1 MPHRDVAPGAHLVN
15 VLCWLR
21 VSNHF
26 VFIYLSSQLLDS
38 VMEHVEGEVEAEAK
52 HDGYNVAEGVISSKQ
67 QLVKPG

>member
-1 MPHRDVAPGAHLVN
+1 MS
-15 VLCWLR
+15 

-26 VFIYLSSQLLDS
+26 VCIYLSSQLLDS

-52 HDGYNVAEGVISSKQ
+52 HDGHNVAEGVISSKQ